1 MSRLALLALFVLSL
15 AIPGISLASPADQK
29 TETKSTAESANV
41 VILDVRTP
49 EEFREQAVEGAI
61 NIDVTDSRFVARVTE
76 LDRSKTYKLYC
87 RSGSR
92 SGMAQKLMK
101 AEGFSHLE
109 NLGSV
114 SQAAKKLGRKC
125 LPKGC

>member
-61 NIDVTDSRFVARVTE
+61 NIDVTDSRFVARVSE

-109 NLGSV
+109 NLSSV

-125 LPKGC
+125 LPKSC